1 MNIRSLIQEG
11 IILEQFD
18 DILSLNK
25 KLSLIESIIAEEVVQ
40 SKKVMDTGD
49 SIKYRFDLNGIK
61 YEVSIWHDSR
71 KHNGGVF
78 EVEFSVP
85 EQKHSGHRVGKDLK
99 HLNSVLQTVSD
110 IVEREVKEK
119 GIRTIK
125 MEGATGEQ
133 DIDGDT
139 SIMGALKPTVRAKL
153 YNRFLSNRYGADAV
167 DAVGRYMTIDMTKVF
182 PEIFKG
188 KEESNADKLINLLV
202 RISDA
207 NPDEAG
213 IRRGLDG
220 GDLDNSFSIDT
231 DYIESEEHGAM
242 YFTIEVNEPM
252 GLYEV
257 RWEKFDTGDE
267 HEQDFNSF
275 EEIYNYISQ
284 TFL

>member
-1 MNIRSLIQEG
+1 MDINSLIQEG

-18 DILSLNK
+18 DILSSTK
-25 KLSLIESIIAEEVVQ
+25 KLSLIESIITEEIVQ

-49 SIKYRFDLNGIK
+49 NIKYRFDLNGIK

-71 KHNGGVF
+71 SHDGGVY
-78 EVEFSVP
+78 EVEFGVP
-85 EQKHSGHRVGKDLK
+85 EQEHAGHRVGKDLK

-110 IVEREVKEK
+110 MVEREVKEK
-119 GIRTIK
+119 GIRGIK
-125 MEGATGEQ
+125 MEGAGGEQ

-139 SIMGALKPTVRAKL
+139 SFMGAFKPTVRAKL
-153 YNRFLSNRYGADAV
+153 YNRFLSNRYGGDAV
-167 DAVGRYMTIDMTKVF
+167 ESVGRYINVDMTKVF
-182 PEIFKG
+182 PELFAG
-188 KEESNADKLINLLV
+188 KEVSNADKLIDLLV
-202 RISDA
+202 KISDA

-220 GDLDNSFSIDT
+220 QDLDNAFSIDT
-231 DYIESEEHGAM
+231 DFIDSEEHGAI
-242 YFTIEVNEPM
+242 YFIIEVNDPM

-257 RWEKFDTGDE
+257 RWEKLDTGDE

-275 EEIYNYISQ
+275 EEIYNYLSQ